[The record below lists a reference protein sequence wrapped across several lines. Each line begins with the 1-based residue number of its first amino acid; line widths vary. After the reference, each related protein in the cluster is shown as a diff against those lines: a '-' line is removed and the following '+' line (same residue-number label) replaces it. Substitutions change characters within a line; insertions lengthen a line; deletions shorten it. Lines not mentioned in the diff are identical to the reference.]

1 MMKNRLFLI
10 LSFLVFGSFTVNG
23 QTAVEIIQKSQDLI
37 NGAQS
42 YAEMDITIIR
52 PKYTR
57 TMSMKSWTKGEKYA
71 LMLVTAPV
79 KDKGTVFLKRDKEVW
94 NWVPNID
101 RSIKLPP
108 SMMSQ
113 GWMGTDMTNDDLIRQ
128 TSLTKDFTHTL
139 HGTEMLDGM
148 ECYKITLVP
157 KANTAVVWG
166 KITVWIEKVHF
177 NQLKANFYDEDD
189 ELVNTFKGSE
199 MKKFGNKTLVSK
211 FEMIPADKPGNKT
224 MMIYKTLDFQV
235 KLSDDFFTTQNMKKV
250 K

>member
-1 MMKNRLFLI
+1 MKKLIVAAFALLFGF
-10 LSFLVFGSFTVNG
+10 SETVSA
-23 QTAVEIIQKSQDLI
+23 QSAVEIIQKSQDLI
-37 NGAQS
+37 NGSQS

-71 LMLVTAPV
+71 LTLVTAPV

-113 GWMGTDMTNDDLIRQ
+113 SWMGTDLTNDDLIRQ
-128 TSLTKDFTHTL
+128 TSLIKDFTHTL
-139 HGTEMLDGM
+139 HGTETVDGM
-148 ECYKITLVP
+148 ECFKITLVP
-157 KANTAVVWG
+157 KPNTAVVWG
-166 KITVWIEKVHF
+166 KITVWIEKTHY

-199 MKKFGNKTLVSK
+199 LKKFGNKTLVSK
-211 FEMIPADKPGNKT
+211 FEMIPADKPGNRT
-224 MMIYKTLDFQV
+224 VMTYKTLDFQV